1 MQAKLLRVPQPP
13 AEAGPCCRVFR
24 RVGDT
29 DDRRGDVRILAATN
43 RDLLQAVKDGQFRE
57 DLYYRLA
64 VITIQLPALRE
75 RASDIPK
82 IVDRLVGQIN
92 RQFRAEEPGYQD
104 KTVCADAISFVKQ
117 HAWPGNI
124 RQFYNTLLQAVV
136 MSDGNELQRE
146 DLVAALAELPPA
158 TRESGIG
165 LDPPLEPGFDLQ
177 QHLNEIQRKYLQQAM
192 TQARG
197 VKAQAARLL
206 GMKNYQTLDA
216 QLKRLGIRDDVDTEP

>member
-1 MQAKLLRVPQPP
+1 LC
-13 AEAGPCCRVFR
+13 G
-24 RVGDT
+24 
-29 DDRRGDVRILAATN
+29 
-43 RDLLQAVKDGQFRE
+43 
-57 DLYYRLA
+57 
-64 VITIQLPALRE
+64 
-75 RASDIPK
+75 
-82 IVDRLVGQIN
+82 
-92 RQFRAEEPGYQD
+92 
-104 KTVCADAISFVKQ
+104 
-117 HAWPGNI
+117 